1 MLRHQSVHYLKRLEG
16 LGNVVLLKEVCHW
29 GWAFRQKSRSLP
41 PPPPSLCL
49 ECLHGVKDVDLSYCY
64 SNTHADKLPAVIIK
78 D

>member
-41 PPPPSLCL
+41 PPPLPLSVLNVCMGKRMWISATATVTHMLTNSLL
-49 ECLHGVKDVDLSYCY
+49 
-64 SNTHADKLPAVIIK
+64 
-78 D
+78 